1 MRKARSEMRIGLIA
15 ISFALTA
22 FSCSACSDLTAQF
35 QPKPVIKITP
45 ASVDVGTVQ
54 EGVEVSTTISVKNE
68 GNAEL
73 VIHEAKSSCGCT
85 TADLSKN
92 RLAPNESMPLKV
104 TVDTTMKQG
113 DVTKNMDVSSNDP
126 VNPIVQIPITM
137 HVPNQHKGLS
147 ERGKAKIL
155 TDEKCMSCHVYA
167 GVGLGGKELYDADC
181 AMCHGEGA
189 RGAVGNALIY
199 GDYSNKEYVEHIREV
214 ISYGSKTHA
223 SMPGFLDK
231 AGGPLV
237 KEQIDSLIAYLK
249 EISEKERAGRKSKNS
264 ARQAG
269 EVPANGESEN
279 KAKPQGQADN

>member
-1 MRKARSEMRIGLIA
+1 MRIGLISVSLLMA
-15 ISFALTA
+15 ATCLSG
-22 FSCSACSDLTAQF
+22 CSDIAAKF
-35 QPKPVIKITP
+35 QPRPVIKITP
-45 ASVDVGTVQ
+45 ASVDVGTVA
-54 EGVEVSTTISVKNE
+54 EGVEVSTTLSVKNE

-92 RLAPNESMPLKV
+92 KLAPNETMPLKV
-104 TVDTTMKQG
+104 IVDTTMKQG

-126 VNPIVQIPITM
+126 ANPIVQVPITM
-137 HVPNQHKGLS
+137 HVPNQHKGLT
-147 ERGKAKIL
+147 ERGRAKIL

-189 RGAVGNALIY
+189 KGAVGNALIY
-199 GDYSNKEYVEHIREV
+199 GNYDDKKYADHIREV

-237 KEQIDSLIAYLK
+237 KEQVDSLIAYLK
-249 EISEKERAGRKSKNS
+249 ELSEKERANRKSKKS
-264 ARQAG
+264 ASQAG
-269 EVPANGESEN
+269 EVPENVESEN
-279 KAKPQGQADN
+279 

>member
-1 MRKARSEMRIGLIA
+1 MRIGLIA
-15 ISFALTA
+15 ISLALTA
-22 FSCSACSDLTAQF
+22 ACLSACSDIAAQF

-45 ASVDVGTVQ
+45 VSVDIGTVQ
-54 EGVEVSTTISVKNE
+54 EGVEVSTTFSVKNE

-92 RLAPNESMPLKV
+92 RLAPNETMPLKV
-104 TVDTTMKQG
+104 MVDTTMKQG

-137 HVPNQHKGLS
+137 HVPNQHKGLT

-199 GDYSNKEYVEHIREV
+199 GDYSNKEYEAHIREV

-237 KEQIDSLIAYLK
+237 KEQVDSLIAYLK
-249 EISEKERAGRKSKNS
+249 ELSEKERAARKSKNS
-264 ARQAG
+264 TSQAG
-269 EVPANGESEN
+269 EVPANVESEN
-279 KAKPQGQADN
+279 KAESDKGQANN